1 MRSGKGSAVTVHWV
15 SPLPPAPTDIGHYT
29 LRIIKELSVSADVV
43 VWTDAENWDSELDSI
58 CRVRRLDPDR
68 IVAGDFG
75 VALPGRG
82 RDAIFIHIG
91 NSWVHHS
98 GFLRLAHRV
107 PSVLVLHDLALQE
120 LFVDSVKNGQ
130 FPRLTY
136 QLEMARWY
144 GEEGYRLSTELLA
157 GKVSAFDVVAD
168 MPGFEC
174 ALGRAVSVLCHTS
187 TGLQTVARRG
197 LIPCYGLD
205 LPFRAGLID
214 GYRRSGDGP
223 LRLVQFGYI
232 GPNRRLE
239 QILEA
244 LGELVGRIDFDFR
257 IFGRI
262 WDAERIERLIDKFG
276 LRERAKILGFID
288 EITLDEELRRADLVF
303 NLRYPTMGEASG
315 SQLRI
320 WNASAASIVSD
331 EGWYRGLPGDSVFI
345 APVVGEKEYLKDTLV
360 SAAEDRELLRKM
372 GENGRR
378 HLMERHQPERYVQG
392 ILEIAERFDRD
403 VGSAL
408 ITRALSGLFGELGP
422 GGSNFLETCDL
433 FRRDVGWNS

>member
-1 MRSGKGSAVTVHWV
+1 MRNGKGSAVTVHWV

-29 LRIIKELSVSADVV
+29 LRIIRELSASADVV
-43 VWTDAENWDSELDSI
+43 VWTDAEHWDSELESI

-75 VALPGRG
+75 VASSGKS
-82 RDAIFIHIG
+82 RDAVFIHIG

-107 PSVLVLHDLALQE
+107 PSVLVLHDFALQE
-120 LFVDSVKNGQ
+120 LFVDAVQNGQ
-130 FPRLTY
+130 FPRPTY

-157 GKVSAFDVVAD
+157 GRVSAYGVVAD

-174 ALGRAVSVLCHTS
+174 ALGRSVSVLCHTS
-187 TGLQTVARRG
+187 AGLQRVARRG

-205 LPFRAGLID
+205 LPFKAGSLR
-214 GYRRSGDGP
+214 GHRRSGDGP
-223 LRLVQFGYI
+223 LRLAQFGYI

-257 IFGRI
+257 IFGHV
-262 WDAERIERLIDKFG
+262 WDTERIERLIDKLG
-276 LRERAKILGFID
+276 LRERARIVGFVD
-288 EITLDEELRRADLVF
+288 EITLDEELSSADLVF

-331 EGWYRGLPGDSVFI
+331 EGWYRDLPKDSVFI
-345 APVVGEKEYLKDTLV
+345 APVVGEKEFLKDTLV

-378 HLMERHQPERYVQG
+378 HLTERHQPERYVQG
-392 ILEIAERFDRD
+392 ILEIAQRFDED
-403 VGSAL
+403 VSSAL
-408 ITRALSGLFGELGP
+408 ITRALSGLFRELGP
-422 GGSNFLETCDL
+422 EGSTIFESCDL
-433 FRRDVGWNS
+433 LRRDMGRTS